1 MSVTAAKGFR
11 ASGVW
16 SAVKGSGKP
25 DLALVVSDLPA
36 TAAGVFSPNRFRAS
50 QVDAAIGKLGAT
62 RGKARAILAVSGCAN
77 ALVGPRGFRDQAAL
91 SRTASRLLGVP
102 ENQVLFSATGP
113 IGMPLPVDRIRR
125 GMVKAVRELSSSQ
138 AAGLMA
144 ARAIMTTDTRPKQV
158 TAGFTDGGTRYAV
171 GGMAKGVGMVSPHMA
186 TILVFITTDAAV
198 PAPALGKALR
208 SAVRP
213 SFNSITVD
221 GQASTNDTA
230 VVLANGAASGAPL
243 SARGRSGFGRALSE
257 VCLSLALE
265 LVRDGE
271 GAKHLVDIAVTGA
284 ASPAD
289 AERVARAIAD
299 SPLVKTMFFGRQT
312 NWGRIAQAIGASGAR
327 LAADRVRI
335 KVGGQLVVRGNSTVP
350 TRYTILTRLAEPEI
364 RVEVDLGQGRGRAR
378 VYTCDLTDGYVR
390 INAGYLS

>member
-1 MSVTAAKGFR
+1 
-11 ASGVW
+11 
-16 SAVKGSGKP
+16 
-25 DLALVVSDLPA
+25 VVSDRPA
-36 TAAGVFSPNRFRAS
+36 TAAGVFSPNRFRAL
-50 QVDAAIGKLGAT
+50 QVDAAIGKLRKTG
-62 RGKARAILAVSGCAN
+62 GKARAILAVSGCAN

-91 SRTASRLLGVP
+91 SRMTSRLLKVP
-102 ENQVLFSATGP
+102 ESQVLFSATGP

-125 GMVKAVRELSSSQ
+125 GLGHAVRELSSSP
-138 AAGLMA
+138 AAGLLA

-158 TAGFTDGGTRYAV
+158 AVHFTDGGTRFAV

-186 TILVFITTDAAV
+186 TILVFLATDAPV

-208 SAVRP
+208 AAVGP

-230 VVLANGAASGAPL
+230 VVMANGAASASPL
-243 SARGRSGFGRALSE
+243 SARGRAEFGRALSE

-271 GAKHLVDIAVTGA
+271 GAKHLVDISVTGA

-289 AERVARAIAD
+289 AEKVARSIAD

-327 LAADRVRI
+327 FSPGRVKIR
-335 KVGGQLVVRGNSTVP
+335 VGGQLVVRGTSTVP

-364 RVEVDLGQGRGRAR
+364 RVEVDLGQGRAKAR